1 MADDPIPDWR
11 LLAPHRPLSPGDDAY
26 VARPESGGDAIA
38 SWVEAGGS
46 TVLVSGPTGVGKS
59 TELAHAESALRST
72 RVACLLQIDRFA
84 NMHKLT
90 ADLLM
95 HFVAVGLI
103 GVSRQL
109 RLPVSKEIASA
120 ADALTQGQDP
130 RKSSALFRTGG
141 ANAARLAAEEIV
153 RVSQQGRAALLID
166 GLEKILPGPDTREI
180 FDALSQL
187 PEPVDLVVVIP
198 WHAAFGGGTEP
209 ILRAGERLYRVAALD
224 TEGVAGAAAKQFLA
238 RVLARRL
245 QGNNTLPEP
254 LEPLLDRAFK
264 ASGGIPRI
272 FLQLMADAGTYARVR
287 RGAAWPDDSD
297 LHAAIVDQEDSFRRA
312 LLPGDSRAMQDVAG
326 TDGRELD
333 LERRVRL
340 GFCSNA
346 FAAVECRLRFIPW
359 CSKRSGVRHDESDPG
374 TDLGDRAR
382 SRRSRHRL
390 VSGSRTS

>member
-72 RVACLLQIDRFA
+72 RVTCLLQIDRCA

-90 ADLLM
+90 ADVLM
-95 HFVAVGLI
+95 HFVAAGLI

-130 RKSSALFRTGG
+130 RQSSALFRTGA
-141 ANAARLAAEEIV
+141 ANAARLAAEEIA
-153 RVSQQGRAALLID
+153 RVSQQGRVALLID
-166 GLEKILPGPDTREI
+166 GLEKILPGPDAREI
-180 FDALSQL
+180 FEALSRL

-245 QGNNTLPEP
+245 QGNDTLPEP

-287 RGAAWPDDSD
+287 RQAAWPDDSD
-297 LHAAIVDQEDSFRRA
+297 LRAAISDQEDSFRRA

-340 GFCSNA
+340 MAQGILL
-346 FAAVECRLRFIPW
+346 ERLRSGRVSLAIHPLVLETL
-359 CSKRSGVRHDESDPG
+359 RSPPR
-374 TDLGDRAR
+374 
-382 SRRSRHRL
+382 
-390 VSGSRTS
+390 